1 MNTIKIFLAESGRVA
16 DLKKDFPLYQ
26 GQFQNK
32 LLNIF
37 CPTSIIAP
45 SFTSQS
51 ASGVVLA
58 DYVASTSVK
67 IGMTYTA
74 RDGSIK
80 VSKNY
85 YMRYLKTLTIQG
97 VEYALY
103 ERKLP
108 QEFTLYAGQGANA
121 PILIANVVN
130 IQQQTEDG
138 TPIILSVITSQ
149 TCALDVMPSTNLDQ
163 DESIEPTELENINAQ
178 INEINEI
185 LPTKQ
190 DKVDEA
196 LETES
201 KSVVGAI
208 NENKGKIDTNI
219 TNIATN
225 TENIAKN
232 TNDIDWLKQNM
243 AMSENY
249 IGQLTGDKMPT
260 DTELTNFVIA
270 KTSPSR
276 EPRNGDVIIFVLKI
290 EGATDRNFKYF
301 YTASGWQYYEIPPIE
316 TAGNGSAGI
325 VEGTYGVGETY
336 DTLVDIS
343 GGQIVNIYIKDG
355 SGNYRNLVEYLNTTT
370 GNITNIINGTTTV
383 GVALKAIS
391 DGVGNNIVDTYL
403 TKALGVSKQRM
414 RDYAMPRVFNDVDF
428 IATAGFQDTVP
439 TTPESGIQFTTDTSA
454 VGDFQLF
461 QISKTNTADFEL
473 SSKNG
478 SSNNIYI
485 SASIACVVTF
495 RLTTQY
501 KKAGE
506 DWADL
511 NIELTSPIT
520 FTAGEIQKVMFG
532 NPFSSLN
539 DKVIKLTDGDLIR
552 QTLEVI
558 VQTSTPITFNVYSN
572 EVYPSIFNLTSQS
585 YTFEQVEENVG
596 KLIQLGLD
604 GVIESGKVVFEVQNA
619 DSYMPYRTNL
629 REFFIN
635 AHLPV
640 VVPTF
645 QSLDPT
651 LPVAITFGD
660 TSYNLY
666 NYLLGAETPL
676 TVGNLMSVATYNQ
689 TTGFFFNFKAT
700 FFENSDIVGFGI
712 IPPAVIAT
720 QIEHIIEDTE
730 TVVTDLSTDGTKL
743 SIHLSADVVNK
754 LAKALVLPTSAP
766 THTELV
772 AITANG
778 QQTMI
783 DYDAGF
789 IIKNGTL
796 KFTKLAPFVS
806 YTDAQD
812 LTDKQKAQARA
823 NIGAGASGFSGSYTD
838 LTQKPILNTA
848 NETSQT
854 ANANETIENTVN
866 LHKISK
872 TGALADSIQDSTH
885 RTVTDTEKADWNNTN
900 FSRLTNVPQASTSTA
915 GIIQIATDTEA
926 ENGTN
931 ETKAINPKQL
941 LTAIQGLGSVFTIKG
956 SVATK
961 NDLPATGNTIGD
973 VWYVIDESVG
983 YIWLN
988 DGTTD
993 RWEQLGVPID
1003 LSTYM
1008 QFSDVINNLT
1018 SDNID
1023 KPLSA
1028 YQGKV
1033 LKAFIDSIQTALNT
1047 ETTNRENADTNL
1059 QTAINNITN
1068 NTTKIASRYG
1078 GFAGGYKAKV
1088 ELAGGAVGLGA
1099 SSSSGGAVGNEAK
1112 TNSGG
1117 AIGFNALATS
1127 GFSGGFM
1134 AISEVDSIQLG
1145 NGTNTQEK
1153 TLQVYDDN
1161 LYNANTHQLSSA
1173 LLNAIYPV
1181 GSVYISVNT
1190 TSPASLFGGE
1200 WEELPANNA
1209 LWTTATSSANAGTT
1223 ISAGLPNITG
1233 TVCGGDS
1240 DYRSGAFV
1248 SSVQNGSKVGSGSAQ
1263 FRTFTFDA
1271 SKSSSIYGNSSTVQP
1286 PAIQVIVWKRT
1297 A

>member
-1 MNTIKIFLAESGRVA
+1 MNTIKIFLAESGRIA

-243 AMSENY
+243 AMAENY

-343 GGQIVNIYIKDG
+343 GGQILNIYIKDG

-403 TKALGVSKQRM
+403 TKALGVSKQQM

-501 KKAGE
+501 KKTGE

-552 QTLEVI
+552 QTLEVV

-604 GVIESGKVVFEVQNA
+604 GVIESGRVVFEVQNA

-640 VVPTF
+640 VVPSF
-645 QSLDPT
+645 QDLDPT

-660 TSYNLY
+660 TTYNLY
-666 NYLLGAETPL
+666 NYLLGAEIPL

-689 TTGFFFNFKAT
+689 NTGFFFNFKAT

-754 LAKALVLPTSAP
+754 LAKALVLPMSAP
-766 THTELV
+766 THTEFV

-789 IIKNGTL
+789 VVENGTL

-812 LTDKQKAQARA
+812 LTDEQKAQARA
-823 NIGAGASGFSGSYTD
+823 NIGAGASGFSGAYPD
-838 LTQKPILNTA
+838 LSQKPVLNSA

-854 ANANETIENTVN
+854 ANANETIDGTIN

-872 TGALADSIQDSTH
+872 TGALADAITDANHTTVSEAEKAQIATNAQNISDLDSDIANLESEKLDKTGG
-885 RTVTDTEKADWNNTN
+885 TINGNLVVTGNVTAGSTTTASLKTMSEVSENAQNYFLVTDTQG
-900 FSRLTNVPQASTSTA
+900 NVSKRA
-915 GIIQIATDTEA
+915 
-926 ENGTN
+926 N
-931 ETKAINPKQL
+931 
-941 LTAIQGLGSVFTIKG
+941 
-956 SVATK
+956 
-961 NDLPATGNTIGD
+961 
-973 VWYVIDESVG
+973 
-983 YIWLN
+983 
-988 DGTTD
+988 
-993 RWEQLGVPID
+993 
-1003 LSTYM
+1003 
-1008 QFSDVINNLT
+1008 
-1018 SDNID
+1018 
-1023 KPLSA
+1023 
-1028 YQGKV
+1028 GKV
-1033 LKAFIDSIQTALNT
+1033 LEDIGGSTVTKNGVRQATFDSDTKVDK
-1047 ETTNRENADTNL
+1047 TTTVNGKSLEDNVTLYGTDIKLADNNEGDLT
-1059 QTAINNITN
+1059 TAIIEANNKINTLQEDTVSNMAEIADLKQNKQNKLTAGENIT
-1068 NTTKIASRYG
+1068 
-1078 GFAGGYKAKV
+1078 
-1088 ELAGGAVGLGA
+1088 
-1099 SSSSGGAVGNEAK
+1099 
-1112 TNSGG
+1112 
-1117 AIGFNALATS
+1117 
-1127 GFSGGFM
+1127 
-1134 AISEVDSIQLG
+1134 ISE
-1145 NGTNTQEK
+1145 
-1153 TLQVYDDN
+1153 DN
-1161 LYNANTHQLSSA
+1161 
-1173 LLNAIYPV
+1173 V
-1181 GSVYISVNT
+1181 
-1190 TSPASLFGGE
+1190 
-1200 WEELPANNA
+1200 
-1209 LWTTATSSANAGTT
+1209 
-1223 ISAGLPNITG
+1223 ISA
-1233 TVCGGDS
+1233 
-1240 DYRSGAFV
+1240 
-1248 SSVQNGSKVGSGSAQ
+1248 SGSAQ
-1263 FRTFTFDA
+1263 AITPQIDN
-1271 SKSSSIYGNSSTVQP
+1271 SSSGEVSVELTPNTLYNFTSDSITALNLTFGTATPNAVNEYMFEFIGSSTPTVLTLP
-1286 PAIQVIVWKRT
+1286 DTIKWLNGVAPVIT
-1297 A
+1297 AGRFYSVSIINNLAVYGEYL